1 MELVNPMC
9 PRLFAAFAL
18 ALTVGAAPLFA
29 SSHKIPPPKDAAA
42 YACHAAHANEHVTI
56 AAEPYD
62 TPEKGKLFRVDFL
75 ENGFMPIYLVVTNN
89 GDQPISLDQAR
100 IDFLS
105 AHDDRIPAAVPR
117 DVERRM
123 THIHGAGARIPLPA
137 PLPPIRKK
145 PKSPDK
151 KIEQD
156 FNDLEYSDATVPPHS
171 TRAGFF
177 FYDVQELGDHPLK
190 GAHLTLRDLRESS
203 GNALVDFDIP
213 LDKCM

>member
-1 MELVNPMC
+1 MRNSMR
-9 PRLFAAFAL
+9 PRLFAVFAL
-18 ALTVGAAPLFA
+18 AISVAAAPLFA
-29 SSHKIPPPKDAAA
+29 SSHKIPPPKDAAT
-42 YACHAAHANEHVTI
+42 YACHDAHASEHVTI

-62 TPEKGKLFRVDFL
+62 TPEEGKLFRVDFL
-75 ENGFMPIYLVVTNN
+75 ENGFLPIYLVVTNDS
-89 GDQPISLDQAR
+89 DQTISLDQAR

-123 THIHGAGARIPLPA
+123 AHIHGAGARIPLPA

-177 FYDVQELGDHPLK
+177 FYDVQGLGEHPLK
-190 GAHLTLRDLRESS
+190 GAHLTLRDLRDSNGKE
-203 GNALVDFDIP
+203 LVDFDIS
-213 LDKCM
+213 LDKCS

>member
-1 MELVNPMC
+1 MRNSMR
-9 PRLFAAFAL
+9 PRLFAVFAL
-18 ALTVGAAPLFA
+18 AISVAAAPLFA
-29 SSHKIPPPKDAAA
+29 SSHKIPPPKDAAT
-42 YACHAAHANEHVTI
+42 YACHDAHASEHVTI

-62 TPEKGKLFRVDFL
+62 TPEEGKLFRVDFL
-75 ENGFMPIYLVVTNN
+75 ENGFLPIYLVVTNDS
-89 GDQPISLDQAR
+89 DQTISLDQAR

-177 FYDVQELGDHPLK
+177 FYDVQGLGEYPLK
-190 GAHLTLRDLRESS
+190 GAHLTLRDLRDSNGKE
-203 GNALVDFDIP
+203 LVDFDIS
-213 LDKCM
+213 LDKCS

>member
-1 MELVNPMC
+1 MR
-9 PRLFAAFAL
+9 PRLFAVFAL
-18 ALTVGAAPLFA
+18 AISVAAAPLFA
-29 SSHKIPPPKDAAA
+29 SSHKIPPPKDAAT
-42 YACHAAHANEHVTI
+42 YACHDAHASEHVTI

-62 TPEKGKLFRVDFL
+62 TPEEGKLFRVDFL
-75 ENGFMPIYLVVTNN
+75 ENGFLPIYLVVTNDS
-89 GDQPISLDQAR
+89 DQTISLDQAR

-123 THIHGAGARIPLPA
+123 THIHGAGSRIPLPA

-177 FYDVQELGDHPLK
+177 LYDVQGLGERPLK
-190 GAHLTLRDLRESS
+190 GAHLTLRDLRDSS
-203 GNALVDFDIP
+203 GNALIDFDIP

>member
-1 MELVNPMC
+1 MFLVQR
-9 PRLFAAFAL
+9 PRLLAVLAL
-18 ALTVGAAPLFA
+18 ALSVASTPLFA
-29 SSHKIPPPKDAAA
+29 SSHKIPKPKEAAT
-42 YACHAAHANEHVTI
+42 YPCHAVHPNEHVTI

-62 TPEKGKLFRVDFL
+62 TPEKGKLFRVDYL

-89 GDQPISLDQAR
+89 GDHPISLDQAR

-123 THIHGAGARIPLPA
+123 THIHGPGARIPLPA
-137 PLPPIRKK
+137 PLPPLRKK

-156 FNDLEYSDATVPPHS
+156 FNDLEYSDATVLPHS

-177 FYDVQELGDHPLK
+177 FYDVQGLGDHPLK
-190 GAHLTLRDLRESS
+190 GGHLTLRDLRDSS
-203 GNALVDFDIP
+203 GNPLVDFDIP
-213 LDKCM
+213 FDKCF